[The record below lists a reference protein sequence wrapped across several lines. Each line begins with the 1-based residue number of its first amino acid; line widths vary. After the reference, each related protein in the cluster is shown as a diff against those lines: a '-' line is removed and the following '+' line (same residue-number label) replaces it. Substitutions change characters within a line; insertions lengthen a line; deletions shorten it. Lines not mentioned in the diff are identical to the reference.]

1 MYHRMYFHILRPTVS
16 SGKSTKRFHFELG
29 LEVMLH
35 LLKIDD
41 LEGLDVKAGP
51 FDEGTTSACA
61 NT

>member
-1 MYHRMYFHILRPTVS
+1 MILRPTVS
-16 SGKSTKRFHFELG
+16 SGKSIFTSTNRFHFELG
-29 LEVMLH
+29 MEVMLD

-51 FDEGTTSACA
+51 FDEGTTSARA

>member
-1 MYHRMYFHILRPTVS
+1 MILRPTVS
-16 SGKSTKRFHFELG
+16 SRKSIFTSINRFHFELG
-29 LEVMLH
+29 LEVLLH

-41 LEGLDVKAGP
+41 LKGIDVKAGP